1 MTKLGVTVLLAAL
14 VLPACIGDLGGGQSG
29 GDTGPA
35 SLELVSPA
43 PGAEL
48 TRDTRGSLGE
58 LVAPVALAA
67 RAGGPIV
74 RVAFVAD
81 DALDLGE
88 AMRPVGAD
96 DLALDSDLDVIGPH
110 TITAIGYDADGAE
123 LARADVDVTVVEPDV
138 ADCYGWL
145 DLYGLDYTRGPNNQ
159 GVTEPVTVT
168 VPINGMS
175 FRYSANDTPRE
186 KFFMD
191 CTLARSLAQA
201 APMLRARD
209 VIQVVDIGVYNYRC
223 IGGTGTPP
231 DCPRGISQH
240 AYAKAIDIAG
250 FLTGDGTFYSVL
262 DDWVIDP
269 STEKTCEAGTDNDKD
284 AFLHQT
290 ICELKHANVWNIV
303 LTPNYNA
310 DHRNHFHVDLTDGAD
325 FIRDGDDV
333 DVGPDLH

>member
-1 MTKLGVTVLLAAL
+1 MTKLGVSVLAAL
-14 VLPACIGDLGGGQSG
+14 LLPACVGELGGDGSGG

-35 SLELVSPA
+35 SLELVTPA
-43 PGAEL
+43 PGTEL
-48 TRDTRGSLGE
+48 TRDTRGILGE
-58 LVAPVALAA
+58 LVAPVALTA
-67 RAGGPIV
+67 RAGGPVV
-74 RVAFVAD
+74 RVDFVAD
-81 DALDLGE
+81 DTIDLGDV
-88 AMRPVGAD
+88 MRPVGAD
-96 DLALDSDLDVIGPH
+96 DLALDSDLDVLGPH

-123 LARADVDVTVVEPDV
+123 LVRTQVDVTVVEPDV

-145 DLYGLDYTRGPNNQ
+145 DLYGLDYTRGPDNQ
-159 GVTEPVTVT
+159 GVSQPVTVK

-175 FRYSANDTPRE
+175 FRYSSNDTPRE

-191 CTLARSLAQA
+191 CSLAHSLARA
-201 APMLRARD
+201 APMLRKRD

-223 IGGTGTPP
+223 IGGGTPP
-231 DCPRGISQH
+231 DCPNGISQH

-269 STEKTCEAGTDNDKD
+269 STEKTCEAGTENDKD

-303 LTPNYNA
+303 LTPNYNS
-310 DHRNHFHVDLTDGAD
+310 DHRNHFHVDLTDGSD